1 MNNLDHF
8 SELLSALQHHA
19 SILDTE
25 QFGELKATLSNL
37 HNNLDSI
44 REKGRNLRIAV
55 VGQMKAGKS
64 SFLNA
69 AFFNSDLL
77 PKADTPMTAA
87 LTRITYSP
95 TAHAE
100 VVFYSQQD
108 WDSVVQRDREYLSLY
123 AEEERKLIEESQVGS
138 FGKLRKPTKYEV
150 DARIPEAVK
159 ASVELVAK
167 AREHRLDVNA
177 YLGKT
182 QVLDGY
188 DSPQELAKALHEYV
202 GSGGRFT
209 AITQRTELYIN
220 DQRLEGLDIID
231 TPGFNDP
238 VISRGQVTRQYLSQ
252 CDVIFLLSSL
262 SQFITSTDMSL
273 LREQL
278 SAAGISE
285 RAVFLI
291 GSQRDVALRQDQ
303 NISRTAAE
311 MAERYPADQRTGA
324 KVAAMMQLLD
334 KQMGIYA
341 NSTLENQ
348 IQRPGLD
355 DKTRSILQAVK
366 NNKPHFIS
374 SWSWLL
380 AENFNR
386 MSPDDRDQWQRLCQA
401 TGYDF
406 DPDSLRHLSNIPAV
420 RDELLRQREHKKQL
434 ILGKE
439 QELLTG
445 VRNSCVL
452 MLKKLR
458 TGLQERSTRIQNG
471 DMTQLEKTE
480 RDTLKRLE
488 RGQTKLESVFDEQ
501 LHKTLTKFAMLR
513 TDVRTSA
520 QKYASLNV
528 IKETERVSYEVST
541 SRWYNPFSW
550 GGTETRYR
558 DVVTVYANA
567 QDAIEQVEEFA
578 LNSTRTLQEA
588 IINCMDLDGL
598 RRRVGQAAMALFD
611 TSDASFDGELMM
623 SEVSKSLRRITIPDV
638 DFGDKDYSQSIANA
652 FGSGRVSE
660 SRISGLKE
668 AQLVA
673 VKAIIS
679 DLEKEVARK
688 VNAIQTN
695 LETASKT
702 FVTQMSQDIQASLT
716 QLRKD
721 IAEKEQ
727 SVRRI
732 NEAQKTI
739 DQCLASW

>member
-1 MNNLDHF
+1 MENINHLNKYF
-8 SELLSALQHHA
+8 VALQPHA
-19 SILDTE
+19 ATLDAE
-25 QFGELKATLSNL
+25 QFGELETTLSSL
-37 HNNLDSI
+37 QNNIASI
-44 REKGRNLRIAV
+44 RAEGRNLRIAV

-69 AFFNSDLL
+69 AFFGSDML

-108 WDSVVQRDREYLSLY
+108 WDSIVQRDREYPSLY
-123 AEEERKLIEESQVGS
+123 AEEERKLIEESRAGS
-138 FGKLRKPTKYEV
+138 FGKPHKPTKYEV

-167 AREHRLDVNA
+167 AREHGLDVNA
-177 YLGKT
+177 YLGRT

-188 DSPQELAKALHEYV
+188 ESPQKLAQALHEYV

-209 AITQRTELYIN
+209 AITQRTELHVN
-220 DQRLEGLDIID
+220 DKQLDGLDIID

-262 SQFITSTDMSL
+262 SQFITATDMSL

-278 SAAGISE
+278 SAAGINE

-291 GSQRDVALRQDQ
+291 GSQRDVALRQDP
-303 NISRTAAE
+303 NIARTATA
-311 MAERYPADQRTGA
+311 MADRYPAAQRAGA

-334 KQMGIYA
+334 KQMGTYA

-355 DKTRSILQAVK
+355 DKTRSILQAVQK
-366 NNKPHFIS
+366 NKPRFIS

-380 AENFNR
+380 AEHFDN
-386 MSPDDRDQWQRLCQA
+386 MSPDDRDQWQRLCQD
-401 TGYDF
+401 TGYEF

-420 RDELLRQREHKKQL
+420 RDELLRQHEHKKQL
-434 ILGKE
+434 IAGKE
-439 QELLTG
+439 QELLAG
-445 VRNSCVL
+445 VQNSCVL
-452 MLKKLR
+452 MLEKLR
-458 TGLQERSTRIQNG
+458 TGLQERSARIQNG
-471 DMTQLEKTE
+471 NIAQLEKTE
-480 RDTLKRLE
+480 RDTLKRLKG
-488 RGQTKLESVFDEQ
+488 GQAKLESVFDEQ
-501 LHKTLTKFAMLR
+501 LHQTLTKFSLLR
-513 TDVRTSA
+513 TDVRAQA
-520 QKYASLNV
+520 QKYSSLDV
-528 IKETERVSYEVST
+528 IRETQHVSYEVST

-550 GGTETRYR
+550 GDTETRYR
-558 DVVTVYANA
+558 EVVTVYANA
-567 QDAIEQVEEFA
+567 QDAIEQVEAFA
-578 LNSTRTLQEA
+578 LSSTRTLQEA
-588 IINCMDLDGL
+588 IIGCIDLDGL
-598 RRRVGQAAMALFD
+598 RSRVGQAAMALFD
-611 TSDASFDGELMM
+611 TGDASFDGELMM
-623 SEVSKSLRRITIPDV
+623 AEVSKSLRRITIPDI

-660 SRISGLKE
+660 SQISGLKD
-668 AQLVA
+668 AQLAA
-673 VKAIIS
+673 VKSIIS
-679 DLEKEVARK
+679 DLEKEVTQK
-688 VNAIQTN
+688 VRVIQTN

-721 IAEKEQ
+721 ITEKVQ
-727 SVRRI
+727 SIQRI
-732 NEAQKTI
+732 SEAQKTI